1 MQFSSTR
8 NPSDKVSFAHAIL
21 DCTPLDGGMYT
32 PAFEEDLRPWIFY
45 MDQNT
50 SFSSIAGSLTSA
62 LLKDEFSPLY
72 SETIATK
79 AFNFSPELKQLD
91 ENLYMLELFH
101 GPTGSHKDFGVS
113 YLTSFLE
120 TVLMMQDKNAV
131 ILTPTNG
138 ETGSS
143 IVASL
148 RNKKHV
154 KAVLLYAKGTVR
166 GFKEEDCIWNGG
178 NILPIEIDGD
188 ENTCFNIARKIFLD
202 RQIISRFNLT
212 LANTANIGRL
222 LPQTFFYTYAFTR
235 LKDKTN
241 GDIFYA
247 LDAGNYGNLTAGL
260 YSWKFCLPVNGFITD
275 STPLLHLDA
284 QNNCCV
290 QDSIIPLCKRGI
302 SDPIMPSNIE
312 RLEEV
317 FTTNSAVIKGF
328 VFPAD
333 VSLQDRQNSVNEAFM
348 KYNVLID
355 SKTAGA
361 LSAMKKRSDITNGTD
376 ETTVLIARDHPAF
389 DCDFI
394 KHCTGES
401 LSLPD
406 NLKEFTLPVEAKI
419 KCEATTESVIALLA
433 RYLA

>member
-1 MQFSSTR
+1 M
-8 NPSDKVSFAHAIL
+8 
-21 DCTPLDGGMYT
+21 
-32 PAFEEDLRPWIFY
+32 
-45 MDQNT
+45 
-50 SFSSIAGSLTSA
+50 
-62 LLKDEFSPLY
+62 
-72 SETIATK
+72 
-79 AFNFSPELKQLD
+79 
-91 ENLYMLELFH
+91 
-101 GPTGSHKDFGVS
+101 
-113 YLTSFLE
+113 
-120 TVLMMQDKNAV
+120 
-131 ILTPTNG
+131 
-138 ETGSS
+138 
-143 IVASL
+143 
-148 RNKKHV
+148 
-154 KAVLLYAKGTVR
+154 
-166 GFKEEDCIWNGG
+166 
-178 NILPIEIDGD
+178 
-188 ENTCFNIARKIFLD
+188 
-202 RQIISRFNLT
+202 
-212 LANTANIGRL
+212 
-222 LPQTFFYTYAFTR
+222 PQTFFYTYAFTR

-333 VSLQDRQNSVNEAFM
+333 VSLQDRQNSVKEAFM